1 MRNMNRIYRSHTSR
15 CNNKIMFAMHFCQVR
30 LPDRRLCNYLQNVG
44 ATTYKNF
51 LQFYAKSACKKHD
64 MTIEDIMKVR
74 NMGRKSLVY
83 CIIDI

>member
-51 LQFYAKSACKKHD
+51 LQFYAKSACKKHTHPSQTE
-64 MTIEDIMKVR
+64 TIHTQAANISVFCEQ
-74 NMGRKSLVY
+74 
-83 CIIDI
+83 